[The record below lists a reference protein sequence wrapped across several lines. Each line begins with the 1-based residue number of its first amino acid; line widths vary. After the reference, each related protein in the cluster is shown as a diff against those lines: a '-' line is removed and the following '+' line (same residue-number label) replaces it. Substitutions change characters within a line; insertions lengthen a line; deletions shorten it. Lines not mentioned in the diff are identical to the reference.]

1 MLGDEDLYAKSP
13 KVDFD
18 FRGFISWW
26 GNFQVFACYLPML
39 AKLGVNASQ
48 PSPDTVASKAT
59 LAAPSAVA
67 AVGVT
72 LIFQLSADPQS
83 FNFVLFFAFHAP
95 SVASVVEIAVS
106 VYVKFVVEPFSPG
119 ALYPIKVQLPAT
131 FRSAKNAS
139 CSFT

>member
-48 PSPDTVASKAT
+48 PPAATVASKAT
-59 LAAPSAVA
+59 LAAAADPAVD
-67 AVGVT
+67 GET
-72 LIFQLSADPQS
+72 LIAQLSADAQS
-83 FNFVLFFAFHAP
+83 FN
-95 SVASVVEIAVS
+95 
-106 VYVKFVVEPFSPG
+106 
-119 ALYPIKVQLPAT
+119 
-131 FRSAKNAS
+131 
-139 CSFT
+139 